1 MKHTLFI
8 LILSIII
15 ISGCNNNKVN
25 TKNSSNTQTS
35 NQEQN
40 ISKDTNNSNQ
50 DNNSTVVIT
59 MEIDK
64 YYSINKGDK
73 IIKKD
78 KNSIVELKIDTK
90 SKKTIAI
97 LKNGKADIIR

>member
-15 ISGCNNNKVN
+15 SGCDNNKAH

-50 DNNSTVVIT
+50 DNNSTAVIP

-64 YYSINKGDK
+64 YYNIKKGDK
-73 IIKKD
+73 IIKKE

-90 SKKTIAI
+90 IKKTTAI
-97 LKNGKADIIR
+97 LKNGRADIIR